1 MYTIGTHMSI
11 AGGIAKTA
19 ENVVKMNANT
29 MQIFSRNPR
38 GSSYKTY
45 AQEEVEKFQQIRKK
59 PCIRSGSCTC
69 AVYDESGECDGKDI

>member
-38 GSSYKTY
+38 GSVKAMHS
-45 AQEEVEKFQQIRKK
+45 VRFLHMRRIR
-59 PCIRSGSCTC
+59 
-69 AVYDESGECDGKDI
+69 